1 MFRTKIITLLSV
13 ISLVITVSVV
23 SVSSTIQ
30 SAKPFSNT
38 GAIKDNI
45 LVGVSVHPW
54 DAITPYFNIDEYF
67 NLLNEIGVQWI
78 RIDIGNPNN
87 QWDIN
92 QTQLFLKQANT
103 RGIHVLGILD
113 GVTFD
118 DNPNFSL
125 DNWNNSVRIVL
136 QLFGNTVD
144 AWEVW
149 NEPNSPSTALGYMDG
164 TPQHYVDML
173 QSAYV
178 TIKSMFPEVP
188 VIFGGIAPTENGYDF
203 VNRSWSLGAG
213 AYCDAVAY
221 HFFSQYLSTSTIQ
234 LPEIA
239 SLVNPKPIW
248 ITEVGA
254 DSLQFNLT
262 GQAQQLIALRD
273 YIYSMAVTCR
283 IQRSF
288 WYCWMDYAVPGNA
301 TNVLGN
307 PSSSE
312 DFFGLITVDLE
323 RKPAYSMYYYG

>member
-1 MFRTKIITLLSV
+1 MFRTKIITLLFV
-13 ISLVITVSVV
+13 ISLVIPLSVV
-23 SVSSTIQ
+23 NVSSTVQ

-45 LVGVSVHPW
+45 LVGVCVHPW
-54 DAITPYFNIDEYF
+54 DAITPNFNDDEYF
-67 NLLNEIGVQWI
+67 NLLSETGVQWM
-78 RIDIGNPNN
+78 RIDIGSPNN
-87 QWDIN
+87 QWNIN
-92 QTQLFLKQANT
+92 QTQLFVEQASI
-103 RGIHVLGILD
+103 RGIHLLGILD

-125 DNWNNSVRIVL
+125 DNWNASVRMAL
-136 QLFGNTVD
+136 QLFGNEVN

-164 TPQHYVDML
+164 TPQHYVKML
-173 QSAYV
+173 QSAYT
-178 TIKSMFPEVP
+178 TIKSMFPEAS
-188 VIFGGIAPTENGYDF
+188 VILGGIAPTENGYDF
-203 VNRSWSLGAG
+203 VNSCWSLGAG

-221 HFFSQYLSTSTIQ
+221 HCYSQYLSTSTTQ

-262 GQAQQLIALRD
+262 GQAQQLITLRD
-273 YIYSMAVTCR
+273 YIYSMAETCR

-288 WYCWMDYAVPGNA
+288 WYCWMDDAVPGNA

-323 RKPAYSMYYYG
+323 QKPAYSMYYYG

>member
-13 ISLVITVSVV
+13 ISLVITVSAVN
-23 SVSSTIQ
+23 VSSTVQ
-30 SAKPFSNT
+30 SAKPLSHT
-38 GAIKDNI
+38 GAIDYNI

-54 DAITPYFNIDEYF
+54 DAITPHFNVDEYF

-78 RIDIGNPNN
+78 RIDMGNPNN

-92 QTQLFLKQANT
+92 QTQLFVEQAKI
-103 RGIHVLGILD
+103 RRIHVLGILD

-125 DNWNNSVRIVL
+125 DNWNNSVRIAL
-136 QLFGNTVD
+136 QLLGNAVD
-144 AWEVW
+144 AWEIW

-173 QSAYV
+173 QSAYII
-178 TIKSMFPEVP
+178 IKSMFPEVS

-203 VNRSWSLGAG
+203 VNSSWSLGAG

-221 HFFSQYLSTSTIQ
+221 HTYGQYLPTSTIQ

-262 GQAQQLIALRD
+262 GQAQQLIKLRD
-273 YIYSMAVTCR
+273 YIHSLAVTCR

-301 TNVLGN
+301 TNVLGE
-307 PSSSE
+307 S
-312 DFFGLITVDLE
+312 I
-323 RKPAYSMYYYG
+323 